1 MSGLEAHE
9 IHKSFGA
16 TRALQGVSCE
26 VAPGEVVAV
35 LGPSGCGKSTLL
47 AVIAGLEAAD
57 RGEVRWNGRSLAGV
71 PPHQRNFGLMFQ
83 DYALF
88 PHMNVFDNVA
98 FGLRMDGRP
107 PERVQARVQEV
118 LELVGLA
125 ALARRDIS
133 TLSGGE
139 SQRAAL
145 ARALAPEP
153 RLLMLDEPL
162 GSLDRTLRERLLLE
176 LRAIL
181 SRVGQTALYVTHDQE
196 EAFAIADRV
205 VLMDA
210 GRVAQTGTPQ
220 ELYLQPGSPFA
231 ARFLGLTNLLE
242 ARVEEGDG
250 RWTAATQIGRLP
262 LEQAAPER
270 ALILLRP
277 DAVRP
282 GKHPP
287 FHLAGTLKSCSFRGA
302 LYRAV
307 VDINGAALRFDFP
320 PGTSLPETGSPI
332 WLSFDPREAL
342 HVFPAESWE

>member
-1 MSGLEAHE
+1 MSGLEALAV
-9 IHKSFGA
+9 HKSYA
-16 TRALQGVSCE
+16 ETPALRGVSFE
-26 VAPGEVVAV
+26 VAVGEVVAV

-47 AVIAGLEAAD
+47 AVIAGLEAPD
-57 RGEVRWNGRSLAGV
+57 QGEVRWDGHSLEGV
-71 PPHQRNFGLMFQ
+71 PPHRRNFGLMFQ

-107 PERVQARVQEV
+107 PERVDARVEEV

-139 SQRAAL
+139 SQRTAL
-145 ARALAPEP
+145 ARSLAPEP

-162 GSLDRTLRERLLLE
+162 GSLDRTLRERLMLE

-181 SRVGQTALYVTHDQE
+181 SRVGQTAIYVTHDQE

-205 VLMDA
+205 VLLNE
-210 GRVAQTGTPQ
+210 GRVAQIGTPE
-220 ELYLQPGSPFA
+220 ELYLSPASPFA

-242 ARVEEGDG
+242 ARVEKVDG
-250 RWTAATQIGRLP
+250 RWTAETQIGRLP
-262 LEQAAPER
+262 LAEAAPGP

-282 GKHPP
+282 GVHPP
-287 FHLAGTLKSCSFRGA
+287 FHLAGTLTGCSFRGA

-307 VDINGAALRFDFP
+307 VEINGAALRFDFP
-320 PGTSLPETGSPI
+320 PGTALPQAGSQI
-332 WLSFDPREAL
+332 WLSFDPQEAL
-342 HVFPAESWE
+342 HVFPAESQG